1 MLRLNRR
8 IRKVHIAMQN
18 LTIFN
23 PRPHIEQL
31 RLPNGKSCFIIDD
44 ALLEPERLLQ
54 FATAQYDAFQ
64 PVDFN
69 AYPGTYLLT
78 PKEAIEAL
86 HDFFVQHVRRS
97 FDARRVLSVHCRL
110 SMVTL
115 PPQTLRP
122 YQWICHSDGQNID
135 PQQSLQASV
144 LYLFK
149 DESLGGTSFYEPARS
164 PPETMRLMHDA
175 STLPAQEFTQ
185 RYGIEPGYLTT
196 SNEWFTH
203 IGRVPAKWNRII
215 FYDGAMLHSGD
226 IFAPE
231 KLSADPRAGRL
242 TLNGFFT
249 SRRNAA

>member
-1 MLRLNRR
+1 
-8 IRKVHIAMQN
+8 MQN
-18 LTIFN
+18 LVRFN
-23 PRPHIEQL
+23 PRPRLEQL
-31 RLPNGKSCFIIDD
+31 RLPNGRSCLIIDE
-44 ALLEPERLLQ
+44 ALLDPEHLLE
-54 FATAQYDAFQ
+54 FAAAQPEAFQ

-69 AYPGTYLLT
+69 AYPGNYLLAPNGLT
-78 PKEAIEAL
+78 QAL

-115 PPQTLRP
+115 PPRTLRP

-135 PQQSLQASV
+135 PRQSLQASV

-149 DESLGGTSFYEPARS
+149 DEGLGGTSFYEPARS
-164 PPETMRLMHDA
+164 PAETAQFMLDATRLSTPEFSR
-175 STLPAQEFTQ
+175 
-185 RYGIEPGYLTT
+185 RYGLEPGYITA
-196 SNEWFTH
+196 SNDWFTH
-203 IGRVPAKWNRII
+203 IGRVAAKWNRII

-231 KLSADPRAGRL
+231 KLSPDPRAGRL

-249 SRRNAA
+249 SKRQAA